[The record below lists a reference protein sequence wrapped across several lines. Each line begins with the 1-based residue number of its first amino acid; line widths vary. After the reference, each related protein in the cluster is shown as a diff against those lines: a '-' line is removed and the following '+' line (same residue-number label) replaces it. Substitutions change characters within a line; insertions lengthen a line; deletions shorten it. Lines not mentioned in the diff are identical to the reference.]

1 MIARAVAL
9 VSFPFAP
16 SSTSKPDPLS
26 LQRLM
31 VLFPELIQYSS
42 SVSKSMERPKKKP
55 HGSFL
60 DVTPCPTTRGCCNT
74 QQSSLPLTNGAFLVG
89 EQDAAIAAVCVGHV
103 NGVTIGPV
111 KFPEAG
117 RGECFFK
124 EVIKVQ
130 KWRKLNTN
138 IVLFRSLEFDR
149 RSSASRSGFI
159 KAFQSA

>member
-9 VSFPFAP
+9 VSFPFDP

-42 SVSKSMERPKKKP
+42 SVSKSMERPKKTQ
-55 HGSFL
+55 GSFL
-60 DVTPCPTTRGCCNT
+60 DVTPCPGARGCCNT
-74 QQSSLPLTNGAFLVG
+74 QKPSFPLTNGAFLVG

-103 NGVTIGPV
+103 NGVAIGPV

-117 RGECFFK
+117 RGGCFSK
-124 EVIKVQ
+124 VIKVQ
-130 KWRKLNTN
+130 KWVKLNTN
-138 IVLFRSLEFDR
+138 IFLFRSLEFG
-149 RSSASRSGFI
+149 RSSASRLGFI
-159 KAFQSA
+159 KAFQSV